1 MGRLGKWD
9 EVEKKRRPISYTKQ
23 DEFFDYG
30 KIVLYLLLGYLY
42 FHFIIMGWHL

>member
-1 MGRLGKWD
+1 MGRLD
-9 EVEKKRRPISYTKQ
+9 KKRLVYTKQ

-30 KIVLYLLLGYLY
+30 KIVLYLLLGYLF

>member
-9 EVEKKRRPISYTKQ
+9 TVERKKRIKTYSKQ
-23 DEFFDYG
+23 DEFFDYL
-30 KIVLYLLLGYLY
+30 KIALYLLLTYLY

>member
-23 DEFFDYG
+23 DEFFDYM
-30 KIVLYLLLGYLY
+30 KIALYLLLGYLY
-42 FHFIIMGWHL
+42 FHFIVMGFHL